1 MIEGRDR
8 GLDQRI
14 NIKSE
19 FGFGFFSHIRFR
31 CMHSL
36 PRVCR
41 TWEALRYS
49 NTTDILSLLIL
60 LLVVLQKN
68 VFSSIQISFTQRGE
82 ALPRRVTGC
91 TDKSTRFGTRER
103 FT

>member
-49 NTTDILSLLIL
+49 NTTDILSLLIQ
-60 LLVVLQKN
+60 LLVVLKKKYSLI
-68 VFSSIQISFTQRGE
+68 F
-82 ALPRRVTGC
+82 
-91 TDKSTRFGTRER
+91 KSPSLREEKP
-103 FT
+103 FQGA